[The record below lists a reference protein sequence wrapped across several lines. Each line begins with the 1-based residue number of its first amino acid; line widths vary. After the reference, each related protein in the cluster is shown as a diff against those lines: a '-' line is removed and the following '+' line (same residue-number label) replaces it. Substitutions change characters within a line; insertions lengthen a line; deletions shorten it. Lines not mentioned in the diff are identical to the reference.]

1 MTVGLV
7 IVSHSAALASGVR
20 ELAAQMAPGVTIA
33 VAGGTDEGGIG
44 TSFERVTTALAEA
57 DSGDGVVVLYDLGSA
72 LLTTETAVEFSDPDA
87 AERITVVDAPLVEG
101 AVAAA
106 VAAQSGTDLA
116 SVATAAQR
124 AGASWDDAH
133 GSGATAVSD
142 ASVSDA
148 SVSDASVPDVA
159 VADTAV
165 AGAGGAA
172 VRRTATVADAD
183 GLHARPASLLA
194 REVGR
199 WSGTTVTLG
208 RAGEPAVPV
217 TDVLQLIG
225 LGVRQG
231 ETVEIAASGEDA
243 EAATTTL
250 AGMIDAG
257 LDR

>member
-7 IVSHSAALASGVR
+7 IVSHSAALATGVR
-20 ELAAQMAPGVTIA
+20 ELAAQMAPAVTIA

-44 TSFERVTTALAEA
+44 TSFELVTAALAGA

-72 LLTTETAVEFSDPDA
+72 LLTTETALEFSDPDA

-116 SVATAAQR
+116 SVATAARR
-124 AGASWDDAH
+124 AGASWAGPD
-133 GSGATAVSD
+133 GSSPAAVP
-142 ASVSDA
+142 A
-148 SVSDASVPDVA
+148 
-159 VADTAV
+159 
-165 AGAGGAA
+165 AGDGA
-172 VRRTATVADAD
+172 VRRTAVVADAD

-199 WSGTTVTLG
+199 WPGATVGLG
-208 RAGEPAVPV
+208 RPGAAPVPV

-225 LGVRQG
+225 LGLRQG
-231 ETVEIAASGEDA
+231 ETIEIAAAGDGAEDA
-243 EAATTTL
+243 AATL
-250 AGMIDAG
+250 AGMITAG
-257 LDR
+257 LD